1 MLKPWYLFLA
11 LFIICPGLLVNGVE
25 GKADYPREII
35 DDFGRKVIISK
46 RPEKIVSL
54 GPANT
59 EILFAIGAGGNLVGV
74 TTHCDFPVQA
84 KKIDKIGDYTTPNI
98 EAIVDKK
105 PDLII
110 ACYGNKEE
118 SIQRLRELGLTVV
131 ALHPKS
137 VEEILED
144 IQLVGDITGYEQE
157 AASLVRT
164 LKKRIEIVK
173 GKSSEIPE
181 GKRPRILYVVWYP
194 ELWIAGKGT
203 FVNGLI
209 EMAGGKNI
217 AFDIE
222 GWKIISKE
230 VVIDRDPEIIFCSG
244 MGENSA
250 ILREKILEDVDLKKV
265 SATEHNRVYAIT
277 SDIVELPTSRIV
289 DGLEKI
295 YYYVN
300 CYTKTTEEESKD
312 EMEKVNLN

>member
-1 MLKPWYLFLA
+1 MLKPWFFFLA
-11 LFIICPGLLVNGVE
+11 LVITCAGLLVSGGE
-25 GKADYPREII
+25 GKAGYPQEII
-35 DDFGRKVIISK
+35 DGLGRKVIISE

-74 TTHCDFPVQA
+74 TTHCDFPSQA
-84 KKIDKIGDYTTPNI
+84 EKIDKIGDYTTPNI

-105 PDLII
+105 PDLIV

-118 SIQRLRELGLTVV
+118 SVQRLRELGLAVV
-131 ALHPKS
+131 TLHPKS
-137 VEEILED
+137 VEEILEN
-144 IQLVGDITGYEQE
+144 IQLLGGITGYEQE
-157 AASLVRT
+157 AASLVKT
-164 LKKRIEIVK
+164 LKKRIKIVK
-173 GKSSEIPE
+173 EKSSKIPE
-181 GKRPRILYVVWYP
+181 GEKPRILYVVWYP

-203 FVNGLI
+203 FANGLM

-230 VVIDRDPEIIFCSG
+230 VVIGRDPEIIFCSG
-244 MGENSA
+244 MGESLT

-265 SATEHNRVYAIT
+265 SAIEHNRVYAIA
-277 SDIVELPTSRIV
+277 SDIVELPSSRIV

-295 YYYVN
+295 HYYVN
-300 CYTKTTEEESKD
+300 YYAKITE
-312 EMEKVNLN
+312 VNK